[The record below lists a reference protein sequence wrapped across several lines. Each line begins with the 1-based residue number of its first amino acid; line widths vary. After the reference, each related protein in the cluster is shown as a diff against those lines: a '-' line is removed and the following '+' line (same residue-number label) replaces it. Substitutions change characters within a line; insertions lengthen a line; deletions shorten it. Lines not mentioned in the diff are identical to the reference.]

1 MSLCKRHGLH
11 PLRNRYCSLFACRLG
26 TSRETREFWPSVFA
40 KLRCAHLDRNNM
52 DGIGGAPLPVC
63 LPFCLQ
69 RSGPYLLTMKR
80 GLLHSSPAVRESS
93 TVRTFETVALH
104 TRHHTDGYELGSED
118 TFVSFRLKLPVLIR
132 FVLPRIL
139 GATKRVYLLCYK
151 SKKKR
156 HSSGA
161 IMNIRI
167 CISTAGAGEYLD
179 IDAATSQ

>member
-1 MSLCKRHGLH
+1 MQLASIHSGDSILDISGLGCETMSLCKRHGLH

-69 RSGPYLLTMKR
+69 RSGPYWLTMKR

-104 TRHHTDGYELGSED
+104 TRPTPHWRVRAG
-118 TFVSFRLKLPVLIR
+118 FRGHLRLFSPKTSHFHQVCTPEN
-132 FVLPRIL
+132 FGGHEE
-139 GATKRVYLLCYK
+139 GALTML
-151 SKKKR
+151 
-156 HSSGA
+156 
-161 IMNIRI
+161 
-167 CISTAGAGEYLD
+167 
-179 IDAATSQ
+179 